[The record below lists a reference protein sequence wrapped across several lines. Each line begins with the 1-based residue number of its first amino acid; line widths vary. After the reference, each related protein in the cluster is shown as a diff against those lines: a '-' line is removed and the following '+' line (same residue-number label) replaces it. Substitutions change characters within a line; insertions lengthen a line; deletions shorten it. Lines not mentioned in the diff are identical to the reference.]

1 MKTKPNYRNLEDEP
15 ARKLI
20 RFWGLFGA
28 RGRRTS
34 ARILRAR
41 QAVMAKPLSDE
52 QVLAIAHNRIAFY
65 VAEQAESDGWLHL
78 LRRRL
83 GWHENE
89 AFEVPGQELQTL
101 QRLAGEEPDPSL
113 KAADAYYVRPDYYR
127 RLHARAAPR
136 RALSPARR

>member
-1 MKTKPNYRNLEDEP
+1 MKTKPNYWSFEEEP

-41 QAVMAKPLSDE
+41 RAVMAEPLSDE
-52 QVLAIAHNRIAFY
+52 QVLAIAHNRIAFH
-65 VAEQAESDGWLHL
+65 VAEHAESDGWLHL

-89 AFEVPGQELQTL
+89 SFEVPGQELQAL
-101 QRLAGEEPDPSL
+101 QRLAGEEPDLSSN
-113 KAADAYYVRPDYYR
+113 AADAYYVKPDYYR
-127 RLHARAAPR
+127 RLHERAGR
-136 RALSPARR
+136 RGALRPARR

>member
-1 MKTKPNYRNLEDEP
+1 MKTKPNYWNLEEEP
-15 ARKLI
+15 TRKLI

-41 QAVMAKPLSDE
+41 RAVMAEPLSDE
-52 QVLAIAHNRIAFY
+52 QVLAIAHNRVAFH
-65 VAEQAESDGWLHL
+65 VAEQAASDGWLHL

-83 GWHENE
+83 GWHEDE
-89 AFEVPGQELQTL
+89 ALEVPGQELQAL
-101 QRLAGEEPDPSL
+101 QRLAGEKTDPSL

-127 RLHARAAPR
+127 SLQERAGR
-136 RALSPARR
+136 RGALRPVRR